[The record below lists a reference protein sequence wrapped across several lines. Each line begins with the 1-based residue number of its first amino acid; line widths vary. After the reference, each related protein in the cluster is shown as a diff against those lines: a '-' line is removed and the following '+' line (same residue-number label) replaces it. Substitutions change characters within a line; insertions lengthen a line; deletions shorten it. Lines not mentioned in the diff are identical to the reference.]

1 MSFRF
6 QKRVKVAPGLRLNIS
21 KRGIS
26 TSVGRRGASVTLG
39 RSGLYSNV
47 GLPGSGLSY
56 RTKLDKA
63 TGRASYTSSQKNS
76 QAVPQTVTL
85 NFDKTS
91 QSLVFVDEDG
101 LRVDPAVERDIKR
114 KFHEDI
120 QRIYDQKEQEI
131 NEHTT
136 KLLKLHK
143 ETLQE
148 KSAGELRDLARKSVS
163 LDVQMPNQR
172 EIIEELRV
180 EFEEGLRFFE
190 RLNLLF
196 PKKRKEFLEKVKNEA
211 EQQYL
216 HELKLFQQAKE
227 EYEQAK
233 LKRLAK
239 VEKVIAGEP
248 VAMELWLE
256 NFLAELDFPLE
267 TNVSFNILS
276 ADTIYLDVDLPQM
289 EEIPLTKA
297 EILKSGKLKVQ
308 KKSQRE
314 LREHY
319 AIMVG
324 GTALYLCSYVFSH
337 LPTCETIIISGYTQI
352 KNKATGHLDDQYI
365 YSLKVDKRTFY
376 LLNMEEVHPIAA
388 FDNFKPI
395 INATKTFIF
404 REIKPYEPVEE

>member
-26 TSVGRRGASVTLG
+26 TSVRRRGASVTLG

-91 QSLVFVDEDG
+91 QTLVFVDEDG

-190 RLNLLF
+190 RLSLLF
-196 PKKRKEFLEKVKNEA
+196 PKKRKAFLEKVKNEA

-227 EYEQAK
+227 EYEEAK

-256 NFLAELDFPLE
+256 DFLAELDFPLD

-297 EILKSGKLKVQ
+297 EILKLKF
-308 KKSQRE
+308 KKNHKE
-314 LREHY
+314 NCVN
-319 AIMVG
+319 IMQ
-324 GTALYLCSYVFSH
+324 LW
-337 LPTCETIIISGYTQI
+337 
-352 KNKATGHLDDQYI
+352 
-365 YSLKVDKRTFY
+365 
-376 LLNMEEVHPIAA
+376 
-388 FDNFKPI
+388 
-395 INATKTFIF
+395 
-404 REIKPYEPVEE
+404 